1 MFKTFL
7 SEFADLLKLVFDGV
21 VMASNQ
27 EQGVGQE
34 PGATTPPRAPT
45 EVTLQQDLD
54 MKCLRIWGRQM
65 ECPAIRQN
73 AFARKEK

>member
-27 EQGVGQE
+27 EQGVVAGTRDCDTSQDPNRGDTTARLKHEMFEYQGQ
-34 PGATTPPRAPT
+34 T
-45 EVTLQQDLD
+45 D
-54 MKCLRIWGRQM
+54 
-65 ECPAIRQN
+65 
-73 AFARKEK
+73 